1 MQVCMGLKPRQVTLL
16 QKEQP
21 NRFPSPITSINRRS
35 TCLGRTAHMVISYM
49 LRISRDSHKK

>member
-1 MQVCMGLKPRQVTLL
+1 MQARIGFKPRQATQL

-35 TCLGRTAHMVISYM
+35 TCLGRTAHMVISCM